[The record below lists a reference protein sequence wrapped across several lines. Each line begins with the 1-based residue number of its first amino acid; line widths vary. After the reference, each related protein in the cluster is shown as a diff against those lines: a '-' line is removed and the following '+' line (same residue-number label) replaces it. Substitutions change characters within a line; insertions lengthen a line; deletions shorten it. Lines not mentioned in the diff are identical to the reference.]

1 MLILFMIMSQPF
13 TSKLEIVQYK
23 VCLAMASIIEGIS
36 RELLNKKLDLE
47 SLCDRRWVCML
58 TFLYKIGNSPQY
70 RSDYLKR
77 INSVYNAGSVNQTFF
92 HLAFLSGTN

>member
-1 MLILFMIMSQPF
+1 MSQPF

-23 VCLAMASIIEGIS
+23 VCLAIASIIEGIS
-36 RELLNKKLDLE
+36 RELLNKELDLE
-47 SLCDRRWVCML
+47 SLCDRRWVWMF
-58 TFLYKIGNSPQY
+58 TFLYKIVEGNSPQY

-77 INSVYNAGSVNQTFF
+77 INSVYNTGSVNQTKNFF